1 MPLKKLKGKPL
12 RAKLK
17 LLFLGKVRS
26 VKLKSARAPE
36 VKLITLG
43 LHLLT
48 YCLNRR
54 LYCSLPGCWTEWQR
68 LHPQLEKGAILV
80 LSPLWPSFFHLSTRL
95 QRTREV
101 FELTVILKKCYCSNQ

>member
-26 VKLKSARAPE
+26 VKLKSAQAPE

-43 LHLLT
+43 LRLLT

-54 LYCSLPGCWTEWQR
+54 LYCSLPGC
-68 LHPQLEKGAILV
+68 
-80 LSPLWPSFFHLSTRL
+80 
-95 QRTREV
+95 
-101 FELTVILKKCYCSNQ
+101 